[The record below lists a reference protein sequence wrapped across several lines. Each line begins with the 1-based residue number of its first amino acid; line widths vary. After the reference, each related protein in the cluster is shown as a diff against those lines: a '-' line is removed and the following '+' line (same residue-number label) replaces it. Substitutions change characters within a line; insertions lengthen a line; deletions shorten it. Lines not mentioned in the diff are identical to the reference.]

1 MRFEVDE
8 MKKKLFAILL
18 TLAMIVA
25 FAACGAKSFD
35 GASYNSSAASAPSAA
50 ETGGYW
56 DGAAADVTT
65 DAAERN
71 TTAASP
77 IPTDVKMIYRASLEL
92 ESTEFGKAEQDIA
105 TLVEQVG
112 GYFENRSVR
121 DYSSG
126 YHYAEYTVRVP
137 AEKFHGFLNQIGDLC
152 HVTYKTDSAENITER
167 YYDTESRL
175 RTAQIKLE
183 RLQSLLEKAEN
194 MEDIITIESAISDTE
209 YEIESF
215 SGELRHYDALVDYA
229 TISMSLREVQVLT
242 EVENEPPTFGERVS
256 SAFRRGLADF
266 GEFMQD
272 LVEWLAYSWLTLLVI
287 VAIVVVV
294 VKLIRRSRAKRAV
307 MGAPAAKKSGKLFG
321 RKNKNA
327 PAETAEEHSEE

>member
-1 MRFEVDE
+1 

-167 YYDTESRL
+167 YYDTVAHLGELSP
-175 RTAQIKLE
+175 
-183 RLQSLLEKAEN
+183 
-194 MEDIITIESAISDTE
+194 DIIGHFDLVTKFNEGNPPAHRADQARAAAE
-209 YEIESF
+209 PAGE
-215 SGELRHYDALVDYA
+215 SGEH
-229 TISMSLREVQVLT
+229 
-242 EVENEPPTFGERVS
+242 G
-256 SAFRRGLADF
+256 G
-266 GEFMQD
+266 
-272 LVEWLAYSWLTLLVI
+272 
-287 VAIVVVV
+287 
-294 VKLIRRSRAKRAV
+294 
-307 MGAPAAKKSGKLFG
+307 
-321 RKNKNA
+321 
-327 PAETAEEHSEE
+327 HHHH